1 MFRTQPSVS
10 SQASELNAAFVP
22 SELAVNSIDQTDRFV
37 TLEPTPKHESRRGW
51 RRRRIKRGKS

>member
-1 MFRTQPSVS
+1 MFRTQSSVS
-10 SQASELNAAFVP
+10 SQASELNATFVP
-22 SELAVNSIDQTDRFV
+22 SELAVNEVNNADSFV

>member
-10 SQASELNAAFVP
+10 SQASELNATFVP
-22 SELAVNSIDQTDRFV
+22 SELAVNEFNSTDSFV

>member
-10 SQASELNAAFVP
+10 SQASELNATFVP
-22 SELAVNSIDQTDRFV
+22 AELAVNEVHDADSFV
-37 TLEPTPKHESRRGW
+37 TPEPTPKHESRRGW

>member
-10 SQASELNAAFVP
+10 SQASELNATFVP
-22 SELAVNSIDQTDRFV
+22 AELAVNELNPADSFV

>member
-1 MFRTQPSVS
+1 MFRSQPSVS
-10 SQASELNAAFVP
+10 SQASELNATFVP
-22 SELAVNSIDQTDRFV
+22 SELAVNEINHPDSFV

>member
-10 SQASELNAAFVP
+10 SQASELNETFVP
-22 SELAVNSIDQTDRFV
+22 SELAVNSIDLADRFV

>member
-1 MFRTQPSVS
+1 MFRTQSSVS
-10 SQASELNAAFVP
+10 SQASELNATFVP
-22 SELAVNSIDQTDRFV
+22 SELAVNEVSHADSFV